1 MYLGFHW
8 TLLKKI
14 FLINMKNAPPE
25 RISSYCDPRNWQCPF
40 RSIGI
45 LNYFSKLVFELES
58 FVSLLELKQIQVL
71 GLLQKLLTLRPK
83 YFCSHNLF
91 LMASRRTTDH
101 VNMTHDMWNSLLLLS
116 VGFLLWRFCDSR
128 GFAMLAI
135 KCCRRQGSNH
145 RPLS

>member
-8 TLLKKI
+8 ILLENV
-14 FLINMKNAPPE
+14 FLIKMKNAPPE

-58 FVSLLELKQIQVL
+58 FVSLLELKQIHVL
-71 GLLQKLLTLRPK
+71 GLLHKLLTLRPK

-91 LMASRRTTDH
+91 LIVSRHTTNHH
-101 VNMTHDMWNSLLLLS
+101 VMTGEILHHYVLP
-116 VGFLLWRFCDSR
+116 VGFLLWSSR
-128 GFAMLAI
+128 I
-135 KCCRRQGSNH
+135 CQGSAALLE
-145 RPLS
+145 RFKFRKSSLI

>member
-8 TLLKKI
+8 ILLENV
-14 FLINMKNAPPE
+14 FLIKMKNAPPE

-58 FVSLLELKQIQVL
+58 FVSLLELKQIHVL
-71 GLLQKLLTLRPK
+71 GLLHKLLTLRPK

-91 LMASRRTTDH
+91 LIVSRHTTNHHVMTGEILHHYYQLASYCEAPA
-101 VNMTHDMWNSLLLLS
+101 LAKGPL
-116 VGFLLWRFCDSR
+116 LLWRDLSSEN
-128 GFAMLAI
+128 L
-135 KCCRRQGSNH
+135 CRYN
-145 RPLS
+145 